1 MNTRTTIPTRIK
13 SLREYQG
20 WSQTELAER
29 SHVGQSYISRLE
41 DGDAPNVAG
50 IILAKLARALET
62 STDYLLGLT
71 DNPAIAP
78 SPNHPALKDPRVH
91 RILEAWQSLAVLNDP
106 EPLDLIHDIAVELAR
121 RRTAKED

>member
-1 MNTRTTIPTRIK
+1 M
-13 SLREYQG
+13 REYQG

-29 SHVGQSYISRLE
+29 SGVGQSYISRLE

-78 SPNHPALKDPRVH
+78 TPNHPALKDPRFQS
-91 RILEAWQSLAVLNDP
+91 LMTAWQSLAALDDP
-106 EPLDLIHDIAVELAR
+106 EPCDVIHDLAVYLA
-121 RRTAKED
+121 TKHAAKED